1 MVFFYD
7 HDEFVMNLKVVAK
20 KLFVWFLG
28 MKESKEFAG
37 ELFDALGRKR
47 GRHEKVLGITLEE
60 LRDYWIELTDQSF
73 DNRLQ
78 LFFGM

>member
-1 MVFFYD
+1 MALT
-7 HDEFVMNLKVVAK
+7 MS
-20 KLFVWFLG
+20 G

-47 GRHEKVLGITLEE
+47 GQQGHNITREE
-60 LRDYWIELTDQSF
+60 LHDYWVELTDQSF

-78 LFFGM
+78 LFFEM